1 MSRDYMAKKREF
13 NEIELQIVDD
23 CINGYF
29 TKYRAQKILGVSNTK
44 LNELINKQKE
54 KNLLAR
60 G

>member
-1 MSRDYMAKKREF
+1 MAKKREF
-13 NEIELQIVDD
+13 NEMELQIIDD
-23 CINGYF
+23 CINGLF
-29 TKYRAQKILGVSNTK
+29 TKYRAQKILGISNTK